1 MTVSYSII
9 LLFIHVEKMSKRDF
23 YDILGVAKGA
33 SAEEI
38 KKAYRKLAIKYHP
51 DKNPDDKSA
60 EEKFKEAAEAYEV
73 LSNPEK
79 KQRYDQYGHAGV
91 GGAAGGGGYGGG
103 GMNMEDIFSQ
113 FGDIFGGGGSPFDS
127 FFGGGGQSR
136 GGGRRV
142 AKGSN
147 LRIKVKLTLE
157 EIANGAEKKIKVNKQ
172 ITCKTC
178 DGSGAKDKSS
188 VSTCKTCGGSGA
200 VRRVT
205 NTILGQMQTTAT
217 CPTCHGSGQ
226 QITAKCNSC
235 HGEGTVRGEETITIN
250 IPAGVSDGMQLS
262 MAGKGNAA
270 PNGGVAGD
278 LIILIEELP
287 HETLKREGNNVV
299 YDLHLSI
306 IDAALGISAEVPT
319 IDGKAKIKIEPGT
332 QSGKLLRLKGK
343 GIPEI
348 NSYHRGDE
356 IIHINIWTPKA
367 LNSEE
372 RAMLEKLRDSPNFK
386 PQPGKNDK
394 SFFDKMKE
402 YFE

>member
-1 MTVSYSII
+1 
-9 LLFIHVEKMSKRDF
+9 MSKRDY
-23 YDILGVAKGA
+23 YDILGVSRSS
-33 SAEEI
+33 SADEI

-51 DKNPDDKSA
+51 DKNPNDKSA

-79 KQRYDQYGHAGV
+79 KQRYDHYGHAGV
-91 GGAAGGGGYGGG
+91 GSSAAGGGYGGG
-103 GMNMEDIFSQ
+103 GMNMDDIFSQ
-113 FGDIFGGGGSPFDS
+113 FGDIFGGGGSPFES
-127 FFGGGGQSR
+127 FFGGQQQSR
-136 GGGRRV
+136 GGRRV

-172 ITCKTC
+172 VTCKVC
-178 DGSGAKDKSS
+178 DGSGAKDRNS
-188 VSTCKTCGGSGA
+188 VSTCSTCGGSGA

-205 NTILGQMQTTAT
+205 NTILGQMQTSST
-217 CPTCHGSGQ
+217 CPTCNGSGS
-226 QITAKCNSC
+226 QITNKCNAC
-235 HGEGTVRGEETITIN
+235 HGEGTVRGEETISIN

-262 MAGKGNAA
+262 MSGKGNAG
-270 PNGGVAGD
+270 PNGGIPGD
-278 LIILIEELP
+278 LIILIEEIP
-287 HETLKREGNNVV
+287 HDTLKREGNNIV
-299 YDLHLSI
+299 YDLHISI
-306 IDAALGISAEVPT
+306 VDAALGFSAEVPT

-348 NSYHRGDE
+348 NSYQRGDE
-356 IIHINIWTPKA
+356 IIHVNIWTPKA
-367 LNSEE
+367 LSSEE
-372 RAMLEKLRDSPNFK
+372 RELLEKLRNSPNFK

-394 SFFDKMKE
+394 SFFEKMKE

>member
-1 MTVSYSII
+1 
-9 LLFIHVEKMSKRDF
+9 MSKRDY
-23 YDILGVAKGA
+23 YDVLGVSRNT
-33 SAEEI
+33 SADEI
-38 KKAYRKLAIKYHP
+38 KKAYRKLAIKFHP

-60 EEKFKEAAEAYEV
+60 EDKFKEAAEAYEV

-79 KQRYDQYGHAGV
+79 KQRYDHYGHAGV
-91 GGAAGGGGYGGG
+91 GGASGGGGYGGG

-113 FGDIFGGGGSPFDS
+113 FGDIFGSGAGGSPFES
-127 FFGGGGQSR
+127 FFGGGQQRS
-136 GGGRRV
+136 GRRV
-142 AKGSN
+142 VKGTN

-157 EIANGAEKKIKVNKQ
+157 EIANGTEKKIKVNKQ
-172 ITCKTC
+172 ITCKSC
-178 DGSGAKDKSS
+178 DGSGAKDRSS

-205 NTILGQMQTTAT
+205 NTILGQMQTTST
-217 CPTCHGSGQ
+217 CPTCNGSGS
-226 QITAKCNSC
+226 QITAKCGSC
-235 HGEGTVRGEETITIN
+235 HGEGIVRGEETITIN

-262 MAGKGNAA
+262 MSGKGNAA
-270 PNGGVAGD
+270 PSGGIPGD
-278 LIILIEELP
+278 LIILIEEIP

-299 YDLHLSI
+299 YDLHVSI
-306 IDAALGISAEVPT
+306 IDAALGYSAEVPT

-356 IIHINIWTPKA
+356 IIHVNIWTPKA
-367 LNSEE
+367 LSADE
-372 RAMLEKLRDSPNFK
+372 RSILERLRESPNFK

-394 SFFDKMKE
+394 SFFEKMKE

>member
-1 MTVSYSII
+1 
-9 LLFIHVEKMSKRDF
+9 MSKRDY
-23 YDILGVAKGA
+23 YDILGVGK
-33 SAEEI
+33 SSSPEEI

-51 DKNPDDKSA
+51 DKNPDDHTA
-60 EEKFKEAAEAYEV
+60 EDKFKEAAEAYEI

-79 KQRYDQYGHAGV
+79 KQRYDHYGHAGV
-91 GGAAGGGGYGGG
+91 GGASGGGGGYGGG

-113 FGDIFGGGGSPFDS
+113 FGDIFGGGGGGGSPFES
-127 FFGGGGQSR
+127 FFGGQQSR

-157 EIANGAEKKIKVNKQ
+157 EIAHGAEKKIKVNKQ
-172 ITCKTC
+172 VVCKTC
-178 DGSGAKDKSS
+178 DGSGAKDKASI
-188 VSTCKTCGGSGA
+188 STCKSCGGSGS

-205 NTILGQMQTTAT
+205 NTILGQMQTTST
-217 CPTCHGSGQ
+217 CPTCNGSGS
-226 QITAKCNSC
+226 QITSKCTSC

-262 MAGKGNAA
+262 MSGKGNAA
-270 PNGGVAGD
+270 PNGGIPGD
-278 LIILIEELP
+278 LIILIEEIP
-287 HETLKREGNNVV
+287 HETLKREGNNIV

-306 IDAALGISAEVPT
+306 IDAALGYSAEVPT

-332 QSGKLLRLKGK
+332 QSGKLLRLKAK
-343 GIPEI
+343 GIPEV
-348 NSYHRGDE
+348 NSYHRGDQ
-356 IIHINIWTPKA
+356 IIHVNIWTPKA
-367 LNSEE
+367 LSSEE
-372 RAMLEKLRDSPNFK
+372 RNMLEKLRESPNFK

-394 SFFDKMKE
+394 SFFEKMKE

>member
-1 MTVSYSII
+1 
-9 LLFIHVEKMSKRDF
+9 MSKRDY
-23 YDILGVAKGA
+23 YDILGVSK
-33 SAEEI
+33 SSSPEEI

-51 DKNPDDKSA
+51 DKNPDDHTA
-60 EEKFKEAAEAYEV
+60 EDKFKEAAEAYEI

-79 KQRYDQYGHAGV
+79 KQRYDHYGHAGV
-91 GGAAGGGGYGGG
+91 GGASGGGGYGGG

-113 FGDIFGGGGSPFDS
+113 FGDIFGGGGGSPFES
-127 FFGGGGQSR
+127 FFGGQQR
-136 GGGRRV
+136 GGASGRRV

-157 EIANGAEKKIKVNKQ
+157 EIAHGAEKKIKVNKQ
-172 ITCKTC
+172 VVCKTC

-188 VSTCKTCGGSGA
+188 ISTCKSCGGSGS

-205 NTILGQMQTTAT
+205 NTILGQMQTTST
-217 CPTCHGSGQ
+217 CPTCNGSGS
-226 QITAKCNSC
+226 QITSKCTSC
-235 HGEGTVRGEETITIN
+235 HGEGTVRGEETISIN

-262 MAGKGNAA
+262 MSGKGNAA
-270 PNGGVAGD
+270 PNGGIPGD
-278 LIILIEELP
+278 LIILIEETP
-287 HETLKREGNNVV
+287 HEFLKREGNNVV

-306 IDAALGISAEVPT
+306 VDAALGFSAEVPT

-343 GIPEI
+343 GIPEV
-348 NSYHRGDE
+348 NSYHRGDQ
-356 IIHINIWTPKA
+356 IIHVNIWTPKA
-367 LNSEE
+367 LSSEE
-372 RAMLEKLRDSPNFK
+372 RTILEKLRDSPNFK

-394 SFFDKMKE
+394 SFFEKMKE